1 MQVTTIGLDLAKHVF
16 QAHGVDAAGGVVLRK
31 RIARAQVLPFFDQK
45 SMQAFAGFETA
56 VYDSLAA

>member
-1 MQVTTIGLDLAKHVF
+1 LIDPKCQVAGVLA
-16 QAHGVDAAGGVVLRK
+16 
-31 RIARAQVLPFFDQK
+31 AQILPFFDQK